1 MTLVPAPHPHAA
13 NVRPAGGRKRLVWRM
28 KQNPPST
35 VLAPAG
41 ISPPSPA
48 NGVALRSPRWLHDRV
63 LFEVEMLGEALHCSV
78 SKAAIQDAGGRYSN
92 LPRDIM
98 SEFLRLR
105 GRIERAAVVK
115 FRQRD
120 GDTDRTVHVWSA
132 DLDED
137 PDPPGV
143 AAEAALQR

>member
-1 MTLVPAPHPHAA
+1 M
-13 NVRPAGGRKRLVWRM
+13 R
-28 KQNPPST
+28 QNPPTTSPGAAGT
-35 VLAPAG
+35 PPPAAANLVL
-41 ISPPSPA
+41 
-48 NGVALRSPRWLHDRV
+48 LRSPRWLHDRV
-63 LFEVEMLGEALHCSV
+63 LFEVEMLGEALSCSV

-105 GRIERAAVVK
+105 GQIERAAITK

-120 GDTDRTVHVWSA
+120 GAMDRTVHVWSA

-137 PDPPGV
+137 PDPPGT
-143 AAEAALQR
+143 AAQATSQR